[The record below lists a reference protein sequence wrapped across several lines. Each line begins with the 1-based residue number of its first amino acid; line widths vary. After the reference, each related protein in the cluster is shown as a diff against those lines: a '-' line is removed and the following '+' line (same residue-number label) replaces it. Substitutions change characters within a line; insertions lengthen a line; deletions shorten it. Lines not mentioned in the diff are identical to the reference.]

1 MKKRIVKITLICIC
15 FAFTLLA
22 AGTILWLD
30 PATSVSKASGVGG
43 GTETAGDAEVSG
55 GTEVAAEK
63 ATTDLAPMV
72 SAKGAILVD
81 CSDGRVIY
89 EKNADEKLYP
99 ASTTKIMTAIV
110 VLQTLEETETT
121 PYSYV
126 SVPAEAVGVE
136 GSSIYLKEGEKL
148 TIRELM
154 YGMMLQSGNDAA
166 MALAICCGGNLENFI
181 DKMNRK
187 AEELG
192 CANTN
197 FVNPS
202 GLFDENHYTTAR
214 DLALIGRKAME
225 NEDFRRIAGA
235 ESWESEET
243 GRIFANKNKTIR
255 QYDGATGIK
264 IGYTRLSGRT
274 LVASA
279 KRGETELVAVVL
291 NDSNWFNDAY
301 AMLDYGFSQAECN
314 S

>member
-1 MKKRIVKITLICIC
+1 MKKKILKITLICIC
-15 FAFTLLA
+15 FAFAILA
-22 AGTILWLD
+22 AGTILWLG
-30 PATSVSKASGVGG
+30 PATGVSKVSGVSGSA
-43 GTETAGDAEVSG
+43 ETAGTTETSGGAEVTAG
-55 GTEVAAEK
+55 KETNVP
-63 ATTDLAPMV
+63 APEV
-72 SAKGAILVD
+72 SARGAILVD

-99 ASTTKIMTAIV
+99 ASTTKIMTAMV
-110 VLQTLEETETT
+110 VFQILEETETT
-121 PYSYV
+121 ADSYV
-126 SVPAEAVGVE
+126 SVPADAVGVE

-148 TIRELM
+148 TIRELL

-166 MALAICCGGNLENFI
+166 TALAICCGGNLENFI
-181 DKMNRK
+181 VKMNRK
-187 AEELG
+187 AEEIG
-192 CANTN
+192 CVNTN

-225 NEDFRRIAGA
+225 NEEFRRIAGA

-243 GRIFANKNKTIR
+243 GRSFANKNKTIS

-279 KRGETELVAVVL
+279 KRGETEVVAVVL

-301 AMLDYGFSQAECN
+301 TMLDYGFSQAEGN